1 MNTHLV
7 TLLVAAGT
15 LSACATAPNWESRFG
30 DANRQTLAQ
39 QVLDPNAPSRP
50 AAPPRTDGKATSG
63 AMKGY
68 ADSFGYSVKEAR
80 QTEITLAAPA
90 AK

>member
-7 TLLVAAGT
+7 TFLMAAGS

-30 DANRQTLAQ
+30 EATRQTFAQ
-39 QVLDPNAPSRP
+39 QVLDPAAPSRP

-68 ADSFGYSVKEAR
+68 ADSFGYAVKEAR
-80 QTEITLAAPA
+80 QAEITLAPT